1 MKIDVIEIKTWSKIK
16 SLKEYLDKIKS
27 YFRNIIINLEKSG
40 TWKIQLTTVIN
51 FVSLKSGDEERAMHS
66 ESDNI
71 KFM

>member
-1 MKIDVIEIKTWSKIK
+1 MKIDVIETKTWSKIK

-27 YFRNIIINLEKSG
+27 YSRNIIINLEKSG

-51 FVSLKSGDEERAMHS
+51 FVSSKGGNEERVMHSKSG
-66 ESDNI
+66 NI

>member
-51 FVSLKSGDEERAMHS
+51 FVSLKGGNKERAMHS
-66 ESDNI
+66 KSGNI